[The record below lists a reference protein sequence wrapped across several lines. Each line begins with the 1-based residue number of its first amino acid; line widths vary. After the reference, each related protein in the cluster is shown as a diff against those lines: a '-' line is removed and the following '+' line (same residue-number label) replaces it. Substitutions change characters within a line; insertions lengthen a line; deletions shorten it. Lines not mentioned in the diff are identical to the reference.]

1 MAVEQEMETFGEKE
15 EKGKVRF
22 LISLDISQ
30 SREVKHRTDAG
41 RGGGGRCTLRV
52 VINLA
57 RHAFKWRQEKKNL
70 APALN
75 HIFSGLNNIG
85 REK

>member
-30 SREVKHRTDAG
+30 SREAKHTTDA
-41 RGGGGRCTLRV
+41 GGGRCTLRV

-57 RHAFKWRQEKKNL
+57 RTL
-70 APALN
+70 
-75 HIFSGLNNIG
+75 
-85 REK
+85 

>member
-1 MAVEQEMETFGEKE
+1 METFGEKE
-15 EKGKVRF
+15 EKGKVQF

-30 SREVKHRTDAG
+30 SREAKHTTTDAG
-41 RGGGGRCTLRV
+41 RGGGRCTLRV

-57 RHAFKWRQEKKNL
+57 RHASGGKRKK
-70 APALN
+70 PGSSSKS
-75 HIFSGLNNIG
+75 HFSGLYNIE

>member
-1 MAVEQEMETFGEKE
+1 MFSKIFSHERYISRCIYLAVEQEMKTFGEKE

-30 SREVKHRTDAG
+30 SREVKHTTTDAG
-41 RGGGGRCTLRV
+41 SGGGGRCTLRV

-57 RHAFKWRQEKKNL
+57 RHA
-70 APALN
+70 
-75 HIFSGLNNIG
+75 
-85 REK
+85 